1 MRNVSHLATSVRRE
15 ENRSS
20 KGGQDLD
27 GLRELDQLRAV
38 YIVPRDDLVHEVL
51 IPALKRT
58 DRLACMFGYFGSG
71 ALADLAPGLS
81 EYLAAE
87 NEPVR
92 LLVSPHL
99 EPGDLEAIREG
110 VSTPAEILE
119 ARLVDL
125 IGEATISEMALV
137 RHTLECLSY
146 LLAAGRLDVRVALM
160 RDGMFHDKVWFFGD
174 GSDRLVVSGSSNM
187 TRSGLLMNHE
197 QVRVE
202 KSWGTH
208 DQKSAID
215 ELTEEFEALWESR
228 RDYAVCIDLP
238 VAVRERLLKEFHPE
252 SPPDPRDFELA
263 WRHDY
268 LKGLA
273 APPTQ
278 PPDYERP
285 RFAIPSWLE
294 WQDGDYAHQG
304 AAVAAWEAN
313 NYRGVLEMATGAGK
327 TITSLIGTHRRWTP
341 AQGLLVVVG
350 APSLPLVGQW
360 RDECRLFGLDPIVPG
375 GGRRQKLADV
385 QAAIS
390 RLAMKTS
397 EVEALIVTHNL
408 LCDPEFQQL
417 VSSAR
422 VERLLIADEVH
433 NLGREAFLDNR
444 PEFFEYR
451 LGLSATPV
459 RQYDPEGTQEVFDFF
474 GPVVYRFG
482 LEDAIGTCL
491 VPYDY
496 YIHPVR
502 LSHDEMDDWRDLTL
516 KIKQQA
522 WKIHSDD
529 PNVADDMQR
538 LLNRRRKI
546 LESAGGKLAVL
557 RGLLQDEQT
566 VSTRHTL
573 VYTTDKG
580 PEQLENV
587 NALLGDIGLRA
598 HQLTSAET
606 QDGRLVARVVEAFR
620 SGAIQV
626 LTAKRVLDEGVNI
639 PEIAQA
645 FILASTTVERQWV
658 QRRGRLLRRCDA
670 IGKDH
675 AVIHDFVVLPPPDD
689 GIDEDTR
696 KLLRGE
702 FDRLGEFARLAR
714 NNAAAGGP
722 RDVLRPIV
730 LEYFG

>member
-1 MRNVSHLATSVRRE
+1 MRNVSHLATGRRSRE
-15 ENRSS
+15 EVASIPS
-20 KGGQDLD
+20 DPSGC
-27 GLRELDQLRAV
+27 LRELDNLRSV

-71 ALADLAPGLS
+71 ALADLAPGLAD
-81 EYLAAE
+81 YLAGD
-87 NEPVR
+87 NEPAR

-99 EPGDLEAIREG
+99 EPGDLDAIRQG

-119 ARLVDL
+119 ARLIDL
-125 IGEATISEMALV
+125 LGEATVSEMALV

-146 LLAAGRLDVRVALM
+146 LLAAGRLDVRIAVM
-160 RDGMFHDKVWFFGD
+160 RDGMFHDKVWFFHGA
-174 GSDRLVVSGSSNM
+174 GDRLVVSGSSNM

-202 KSWGTH
+202 KSWGTD
-208 DQKSAID
+208 DQRAAIN

-238 VAVRERLLKEFHPE
+238 TAVRERLLKEFHPE

-294 WQDGDYAHQG
+294 WQDGDYAHQA
-304 AAVAAWEAN
+304 AAVSAWEAN
-313 NYRGVLEMATGAGK
+313 NHRGVLEMATGAGK
-327 TITSLIGTHRRWTP
+327 TITSLIAAHRRWVP
-341 AQGLLVVVG
+341 RKGLLVVIG

-360 RDECRLFGLDPIVPG
+360 RDECRLFGLDPVVPS
-375 GGRRQKLADV
+375 GGRAQKLADV

-397 EVEALIVTHNL
+397 EVEAVVVTHNL
-408 LCDPEFQQL
+408 LCDPEFQQVL
-417 VSSAR
+417 SGAR
-422 VERLLIADEVH
+422 VQRLLIADEVH
-433 NLGREAFLDNR
+433 NLGREAFLENR

-451 LGLSATPV
+451 IGLSATPV
-459 RQYDPEGTQEVFDFF
+459 RQYDPAGTQEVFDFF
-474 GPVVYRFG
+474 GPVVFRFG

-496 YIHPVR
+496 FIHPVR

-522 WKIHSDD
+522 WKLHSDD
-529 PNVADDMQR
+529 PAVADDMQR

-546 LESAGGKLAVL
+546 LESAQAKLAAL
-557 RGLLQDEQT
+557 RRLLEQEPPH
-566 VSTRHTL
+566 SARHTL

-580 PEQLENV
+580 PEQLDTV
-587 NALLGDIGLRA
+587 NDLLAELGLRA

-606 QDGRLVARVVEAFR
+606 QDARLVARVVDAFR

-639 PEIAQA
+639 PEIAHA
-645 FILASTTVERQWV
+645 YILASTTVERQWV
-658 QRRGRLLRRCDA
+658 QRRGRLLRRCEA

-675 AVIHDFVVLPPPDD
+675 AVIHDFVVLPPPD
-689 GIDEDTR
+689 GGVDEDTR